1 MQKPSLGG
9 LGFCRFGVSMRND
22 CAVYNSTWRRMT
34 PRRYWVMPKYG
45 ALCSKGKSRYGDEAA
60 GNSYGA

>member
-1 MQKPSLGG
+1 M
-9 LGFCRFGVSMRND
+9 M
-22 CAVYNSTWRRMT
+22 